1 MSKESNE
8 FFRCE
13 DKPKDRVTKK
23 IDQVI
28 KKLESNEA
36 VNVPNVCSGT
46 AEFNETQIDSS
57 NNLLGQSRF
66 LRDIYIGI
74 VAWMMRPPSKGSEGS
89 RQLPVFWKI
98 RLQSRL
104 LNEKS
109 KNPRIIR
116 GDSQ

>member
-8 FFRCE
+8 FFRRE
-13 DKPKDRVTKK
+13 DKLKDHGIKK
-23 IDQVI
+23 TDQII
-28 KKLESNEA
+28 KKLESNKA
-36 VNVPNVCSGT
+36 VKVSNARAGT
-46 AEFNETQIDSS
+46 AEFNEAKIDSS
-57 NNLLGQSRF
+57 NNLLRQSKF

-74 VAWMMRPPSKGSEGS
+74 VAWMMRRPSKGSEGS

-109 KNPRIIR
+109 KNPRIIQ